1 MKKERELPEPVILA
15 AQLRGERSIAKARFV
30 LLAILAAFGVYVFA
44 SAVAERS
51 LASEVARP
59 VYYIELACIVLAAAV
74 STEVLGITSR
84 GDYRSWMRFVP
95 SFIDITG
102 VAAVHW
108 AMASSVNPSYSFT
121 GATVWFYLIFVAVAS
136 IRNSPASV
144 LFTGGYAAA
153 AFMALNTIF
162 FSGMGNFVAG
172 GNVYANASGSVVKL
186 DFEDEVIKAAVILA
200 VTGILAVVSYRNNKL
215 VMKQVELQK
224 IAERY
229 AETLKKINE
238 SLERFIPREFLGFL
252 RKENILEV
260 ELGDWTECEMTIF
273 FLDIRDFTSLS
284 ENMSPQ
290 DNFRFLNSFL
300 SVFGPIIRSHG
311 GFVDKYPGDG
321 IMALFPGSPEDAA
334 RCAID
339 MHMRLCE
346 YNAQRSVQGEAPIR
360 IGVGIHTG
368 GIMLGTIGENER
380 MDGTVIS
387 DAVNVA
393 SRMESLSKEFGVGVV
408 ASESILAGLADH
420 GEYRTRYLG
429 KVGVK
434 GRREPISIFELYDG
448 EPEEERAR
456 KDELKDPFEGALTAF
471 YAQDY
476 TRALAIFRDLSAR
489 FPEDEAT
496 QYYTRM
502 IRRLKLA

>member
-153 AFMALNTIF
+153 AFMTLNTIF
-162 FSGMGNFVAG
+162 FSGMGNFIAG

-200 VTGILAVVSYRNNKL
+200 VTGILAAVSHRNNKL

-321 IMALFPGSPEDAA
+321 IMGLFPGKPDDALLA
-334 RCAID
+334 ALE
-339 MHMRLCE
+339 MRERLVA
-346 YNAQRSVQGEAPIR
+346 YNEGRLKGGYPNIR
-360 IGVGIHTG
+360 FGIGIHSG
-368 GIMLGTIGENER
+368 PLMLGTIGENNR
-380 MDGTVIS
+380 MDSTVIS
-387 DAVNVA
+387 DTVNAA
-393 SRMESLSKEFGVGVV
+393 SRIEGLNKEF
-408 ASESILAGLADH
+408 ATDILFSGDALRKLADPGRFEARFA
-420 GEYRTRYLG
+420 GEET
-429 KVGVK
+429 VK
-434 GRREPISIFELYDG
+434 GKARAVQVYELVKG
-448 EPEEERAR
+448 MAP
-456 KDELKDPFEGALTAF
+456 
-471 YAQDY
+471 
-476 TRALAIFRDLSAR
+476 TRQL
-489 FPEDEAT
+489 P
-496 QYYTRM
+496 
-502 IRRLKLA
+502 